1 MQPGHKHY
9 FARIPV
15 IALLILLGLAPWLA
29 VILFILRAIDRD
41 AEKRE
46 RQDEQARQRYAA
58 DFRPQ
63 DTRTAQAAPPNAPRP
78 SRTPPFD
85 YSAQYGPAPH
95 DLPTAEQQK
104 AKKRHLKLIKWCTV
118 AGGILLFIGAVSLPE
133 TISTLTTATR
143 YAGGWVGWAFED
155 LIANLAQIV
164 GGGGAL
170 AASLWLRRTIR
181 LERQLDKVVGERD
194 NIPLDELFA
203 AAGIAPKEGRRI
215 LESAIDHGY
224 FGADAY
230 IDNRTD
236 FLIVRGAA
244 PIPAPP
250 AAEPAPAPD
259 GETAHQKLLRQLR
272 ENGASIADPVLREKA
287 ARLEAVSARILA
299 LAEADQ
305 SKEEQLRKFTGYY
318 LPTACKL
325 LQTYAQLERQG
336 VDGENITKTKQSIQR
351 SLDLLVTA
359 FENQLDKLFQSDALD
374 VSADVAALEGML
386 NLDGLSGESD
396 FNLSPPQ

>member
-1 MQPGHKHY
+1 MPQRNHY
-9 FARIPV
+9 FARIPT
-15 IALLILLGLAPWLA
+15 IFLLVLLGTIPWLA
-29 VILFILRAIDRD
+29 VVLFILRAVDRD

-46 RQDEQARQRYAA
+46 LGQGKYAGPAYRAQQAQTAGAAYDYTAAYAG
-58 DFRPQ
+58 R
-63 DTRTAQAAPPNAPRP
+63 QAASERP
-78 SRTPPFD
+78 TF
-85 YSAQYGPAPH
+85 
-95 DLPTAEQQK
+95 EQQK
-104 AKKRHLKLIKWCTV
+104 AKKHQNTLTTLCTILGALFLF
-118 AGGILLFIGAVSLPE
+118 AGVTTLPE
-133 TISTLTTATR
+133 SISTLAATTH
-143 YAGGWVGWAFED
+143 YSGGWVGSWPLEE
-155 LIANLAQIV
+155 LLSNLAMIA

-170 AASLWLRRTIR
+170 VLGLALRRTAK
-181 LERQLDKVVGERD
+181 LERQLDKVVGSQD

-203 AAGIAPKEGRRI
+203 AAGLTYKEGRKV

-325 LQTYAQLERQG
+325 LQTYAQQERQG